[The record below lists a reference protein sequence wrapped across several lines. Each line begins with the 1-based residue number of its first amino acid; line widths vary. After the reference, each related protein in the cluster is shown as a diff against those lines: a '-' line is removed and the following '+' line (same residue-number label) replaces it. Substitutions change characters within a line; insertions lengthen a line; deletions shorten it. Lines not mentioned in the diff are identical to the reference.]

1 MYNPTFDQD
10 GYDSTHTIV
19 DIVTDDMPFLVDS
32 VGMELTR
39 HGLGIHLVVHP
50 IIAVRRDSEG
60 KLTDLDDDA
69 PREAFMHFEVD
80 RETDPA
86 LLESLRRDLLRVL
99 GDVRAAV
106 DDWQAMH
113 DKALAIA
120 ASLTDPDDAEA
131 ASLLRWMADDHFTF
145 LGYRDAE
152 TGASLGISRG
162 AAAEPSGGAD
172 ARLTVRKAD
181 ARSTVH
187 RPVHMEEV
195 CVGPNV
201 FLGLWTSA
209 AYNTA
214 PLDIPLLRR
223 KIDAV
228 LDRSGLPRDSHSGKD
243 LGSILDT
250 FPRDELFQISEDELY
265 ATAMGI
271 LSLHERK
278 RVRLFVRKDELGR
291 FFSCLV
297 YVPRDRFTTELV
309 RRIEAILVD
318 ALGGTRAEST
328 GRVSESVLARLHVIV
343 TVPEGGGVS
352 APDVPSI
359 EAQLADA
366 SRSWT
371 DDLAAELAEHNGEE
385 RGIDLLRR
393 YGDAFPAAYRE
404 DVDPRSAVGD
414 VQRMESL
421 IAGSAGTDLQSLVT
435 RPVDA
440 PRGFVR
446 MRLFRIGEP
455 MALSDVVPLLEHLGV
470 RVVDERPYEVHPTDA
485 PPLWIYDIG
494 LSSSDLDGLDVDAA
508 RADFCEAFG
517 RLWRGEAESDGFNR
531 LVLRAGLSSRKV
543 AVLRAYAKYL
553 APDRFDVQP
562 DLHRGHPRGE
572 RPHRSDA
579 AAAVRGSLRP
589 RPHCGPHRRGGR
601 ARHEH
606 HRGVARRGEPR

>member
-1 MYNPTFDQD
+1 MT
-10 GYDSTHTIV
+10 GRSR
-19 DIVTDDMPFLVDS
+19 S
-32 VGMELTR
+32 
-39 HGLGIHLVVHP
+39 
-50 IIAVRRDSEG
+50 RR
-60 KLTDLDDDA
+60 
-69 PREAFMHFEVD
+69 
-80 RETDPA
+80 
-86 LLESLRRDLLRVL
+86 
-99 GDVRAAV
+99 
-106 DDWQAMH
+106 
-113 DKALAIA
+113 
-120 ASLTDPDDAEA
+120 SLTDPDDAEA

-162 AAAEPSGGAD
+162 AAAEAAVSDVGGGAD

-309 RRIEAILVD
+309 RRIESILVD

-328 GRVSESVLARLHVIV
+328 GASPSRCS
-343 TVPEGGGVS
+343 
-352 APDVPSI
+352 PDC
-359 EAQLADA
+359 
-366 SRSWT
+366 T
-371 DDLAAELAEHNGEE
+371 
-385 RGIDLLRR
+385 
-393 YGDAFPAAYRE
+393 
-404 DVDPRSAVGD
+404 
-414 VQRMESL
+414 
-421 IAGSAGTDLQSLVT
+421 
-435 RPVDA
+435 
-440 PRGFVR
+440 
-446 MRLFRIGEP
+446 
-455 MALSDVVPLLEHLGV
+455 
-470 RVVDERPYEVHPTDA
+470 
-485 PPLWIYDIG
+485 
-494 LSSSDLDGLDVDAA
+494 
-508 RADFCEAFG
+508 
-517 RLWRGEAESDGFNR
+517 
-531 LVLRAGLSSRKV
+531 
-543 AVLRAYAKYL
+543 
-553 APDRFDVQP
+553 
-562 DLHRGHPRGE
+562 
-572 RPHRSDA
+572 
-579 AAAVRGSLRP
+579 
-589 RPHCGPHRRGGR
+589 
-601 ARHEH
+601 
-606 HRGVARRGEPR
+606 